1 MRMQRPRRLV
11 LPVCS
16 VAMSIVSFSTSWR
29 TLAGIC
35 GVCMSLML
43 TNVCDNS
50 VEVILCAD
58 SLVRARGFIRPWRQ
72 LSPRRQLRFQRRPA
86 RLCRC
91 RVSLLNLGHV
101 SLSGRHCYA
110 LLSQTLE
117 WQGSG
122 VVPQVQRPSPSLR
135 RVGALQTWRVVAC
148 RHCISA
154 RSPITDTSFTPSQ
167 GTAPRQHRI
176 QRLGAKGSNH
186 SRMQARPRLRAG
198 TR

>member
-1 MRMQRPRRLV
+1 
-11 LPVCS
+11 
-16 VAMSIVSFSTSWR
+16 
-29 TLAGIC
+29 
-35 GVCMSLML
+35 ML

-122 VVPQVQRPSPSLR
+122 VVSPGAAPFTVIASCRCTPDMARRCLSSLHFGEVANHR
-135 RVGALQTWRVVAC
+135 YIFHAVPGNGA
-148 RHCISA
+148 
-154 RSPITDTSFTPSQ
+154 
-167 GTAPRQHRI
+167 
-176 QRLGAKGSNH
+176 
-186 SRMQARPRLRAG
+186 
-198 TR
+198 